1 MLGWLL
7 GRDLAR
13 LGGWGP
19 DLNLT
24 IMCGNPLS
32 FSFSVMILIMLRGG
46 FISYGGRNSLHFNHL
61 KGHDEKTDYIGIIEA
76 TDMPFW
82 TLK

>member
-1 MLGWLL
+1 MFHQSPAIRYIIPIL
-7 GRDLAR
+7 
-13 LGGWGP
+13 
-19 DLNLT
+19 
-24 IMCGNPLS
+24 CGIPL
-32 FSFSVMILIMLRGG
+32 SFSVMILIMLRGG
-46 FISYGGRNSLHFNHL
+46 FISYGGRNSLHLNQL